1 MVVQV
6 GGYYRQTFR
15 GERGITQVNP
25 LSPTIFN
32 VVVDAVFCYWVSLV
46 AEREGGGSSDDDRD
60 AAKTAVRK
68 IR

>member
-15 GERGITQVNP
+15 GERGITQGDP

-32 VVVDAVFCYWVSLV
+32 VVVDSVIRHWESLV
-46 AEREGGGSSDDDRD
+46 TER
-60 AAKTAVRK
+60 
-68 IR
+68 